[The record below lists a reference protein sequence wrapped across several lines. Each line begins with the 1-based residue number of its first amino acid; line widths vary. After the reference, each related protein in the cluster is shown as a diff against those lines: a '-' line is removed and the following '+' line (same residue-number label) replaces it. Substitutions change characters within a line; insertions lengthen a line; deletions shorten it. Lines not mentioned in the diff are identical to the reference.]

1 MKIEAFRTLSAVLR
15 GGSFAAA
22 AADMSLSPSAVS
34 LQMKQ
39 MEEYFG
45 QPLFD
50 RSTLQARPNAFAE
63 EVDDVLRETFAKLD
77 ALRRRNSPVVAGTVR
92 LGIIEPLQ
100 VTLLPP
106 MLRWVREHYP
116 QLDVRLVRGRVVE
129 LVEKLKTGELD
140 AAVVTQPETGGS
152 RRLAWTP
159 LFRQPLVA
167 IAPLNSTEQTLSE
180 LLHHHEWIRFDK
192 NTIGGGL
199 AARYVAQHAPH
210 ARCRLEL
217 QSLAALTALVSEGL
231 GVSVLPDPGANVYAV
246 HPVRVL
252 SLGKQGPARQ
262 MSFVC
267 RKTDQENRL
276 VQALRSGAQT
286 AHAQRTSHDAGIPA
300 QKKRDA
306 RRHP

>member
-1 MKIEAFRTLSAVLR
+1 MKIEAFRTLGAVLR

-22 AADMSLSPSAVS
+22 AADMNLSPSAVS

-50 RSTLQARPNAFAE
+50 RSALQARPNTFAE
-63 EVDDVLRETFAKLD
+63 EVDEVLRETFAKLD
-77 ALRRRNSPVVAGTVR
+77 ALRRRSSPTVSGTVR

-140 AAVVTQPETGGS
+140 AAVVTQPESGGS

-159 LFRQPLVA
+159 LFREPLVA
-167 IAPLNSTEQTLSE
+167 IAPPDSTEETLSE
-180 LLHHHEWIRFDK
+180 LLHQHEWIRFDK
-192 NTIGGGL
+192 TTIGGGL

-231 GVSVLPDPGANVYAV
+231 GVSVLPDPGPQVYAV

-252 SLGKQGPARQ
+252 SLGRQGPARQ
-262 MSFVC
+262 MAFVC
-267 RKTDQENRL
+267 RQSDQENRL
-276 VQALRSGAQT
+276 VQALLSGAKA
-286 AHAQRTSHDAGIPA
+286 AHA
-300 QKKRDA
+300 
-306 RRHP
+306 RRSSLRING